1 MKSAKGGRKMK
12 RYMGVFLICCML
24 FMTGCNGN
32 PIKTAAAVSRYR
44 EGCEAYRRGEYK
56 DAVEAF
62 HDAVARDGSGELS
75 VYAYSYLGHCMMEQE
90 DAVAARTYYE
100 MALSTG
106 AEQAMCYT
114 NLGVYYRNCEQYE
127 LAEQCYR
134 NALEY
139 DAGYGDAWT
148 SLGVLYVLTER
159 EEEAIEVLERA
170 LRTSNEYSAVYDANL
185 AYAYA
190 SVGRIHEARN
200 RLTVA
205 DAKGYPEES
214 STLVRAFIE
223 ECEGK
228 DMPTWKSELTAT
240 SQPTE
245 LPEVTAAP
253 KLTEVPETTVIP
265 TPTETPEPTVAP
277 VSTPTP
283 VIEKQIVI
291 VIDPGH
297 QAKGNYGKEP
307 VGPGATEQKTKVSSG
322 TQGVFSKVP
331 EHVFTL
337 ALSMQLRA
345 SLVELGY
352 EVIMTRETAEVDISN
367 VERAE
372 VANAAG
378 ADIYIRIHAD
388 GSDNETANGIS
399 VLYPSENNPY
409 VAELSKESKRLA
421 QAVLDEMCEA
431 TDAKKRG
438 IVKRDD
444 LSGTNWAQMPVILIE
459 AGFMT
464 NKAEDK
470 KLQDPEYQ
478 AKLVWG
484 IVKGIEEYFGE

>member
-1 MKSAKGGRKMK
+1 MK
-12 RYMGVFLICCML
+12 RYMCAVLICCML

-32 PIKTAAAVSRYR
+32 PVKTAAAVSRYR
-44 EGCEAYRRGEYK
+44 EGCEAYGRGEYK
-56 DAVEAF
+56 NAVEAF
-62 HDAVARDGSGELS
+62 CDVVIKDGSGELL
-75 VYAYSYLGHCMMEQE
+75 VYAYSYLGHCMMEQK
-90 DAVAARTYYE
+90 DAVTARKYYE

-134 NALEY
+134 NALEC
-139 DAGYGDAWT
+139 DAGYGDALT
-148 SLGVLYVLTER
+148 SLGVLYVLTEQ
-159 EEEAIEVLERA
+159 EAKAVEVSEQA
-170 LRTSNEYSAVYDANL
+170 VRTSAECPALYDANL

-190 SVGRIHEARN
+190 SVGRIDEAKH
-200 RLTVA
+200 RLAVA
-205 DAKGYPEES
+205 EKKGYQEEAS
-214 STLVRAFIE
+214 AVVRAFIE
-223 ECEGK
+223 ECEKKDVPGK
-228 DMPTWKSELTAT
+228 EPEATIMPV
-240 SQPTE
+240 P
-245 LPEVTAAP
+245 
-253 KLTEVPETTVIP
+253 TEVPEAVEKLAP
-265 TPTETPEPTVAP
+265 NETPIATA
-277 VSTPTP
+277 TP
-283 VIEKQIVI
+283 VPIATPVPTATSAIGKQKVI
-291 VIDPGH
+291 AIDPGH

-322 TQGVFSKVP
+322 TQGIATKVP

-337 ALSMQLRA
+337 ELSLRLRDALT
-345 SLVELGY
+345 ELGY
-352 EVIMTRETAEVDISN
+352 EVVMTRETAEVNISN

-409 VAELSKESKRLA
+409 VAELSPDSKRLA
-421 QAVLDEMCEA
+421 QAVLDEMCEV
-431 TDAKKRG
+431 TGAKKRG

-464 NKAEDK
+464 NKTEDK

-478 AKLVWG
+478 AKLVQG
-484 IVKGIEEYFGE
+484 MVKGIEEYFKD